1 MACWSLKF
9 IVIPIQ
15 GAASPRNTCYY
26 AVMLVDMG
34 HLLVRAGE
42 LFFDHSVIIPLRTDA
57 ENQEEPGKG
66 NTLSLLLYTTKN
78 PY

>member
-1 MACWSLKF
+1 
-9 IVIPIQ
+9 
-15 GAASPRNTCYY
+15 
-26 AVMLVDMG
+26 MLVDMG